1 MNNINKNRLYLYT
14 KIISIVT
21 LLSIILNV
29 TGLNAFAASNNKISI
44 ENIEII
50 GEKMAI
56 TDYKNLYGKP
66 FSERSAKQELDSYQS
81 ATLQIDKITISNNQ
95 IIFDYSIEN
104 YREVLEGT
112 LYNSSRNLDNI
123 VAVFANKT
131 NYEVLFFEL
140 TKGIHEINL
149 LYNTELN
156 NQPHIKIYLKDNRDC
171 IYLFETE
178 LPEQLSDISVDND
191 QHCDVYK
198 DYLWYVNIVDAYE
211 TNTNRA
217 SPSAFNTYD
226 RNAEIKRN
234 IAIASNTPYE
244 PELSI
249 ATTTS
254 TEPMMWGG
262 KEIYEMSVSNG
273 VDQTTYMFYPY
284 GYVRGTPVSTT
295 GENTWW
301 GSVEVSEHAA
311 TKMIGSPAEPTVTYG
326 INRFSIRNAKIS
338 AVSGN
343 YTLIVR
349 TYIQGRVKKNSSNSV
364 IENGTEITAKIFK
377 KALSYAPYGKTATE
391 ILSWLSLITQQ
402 VDNEVTLGG
411 SGIDLSSGYNVG
423 VKFALDSKYNITK
436 YSQASKGHSVKMH
449 IVLSRT
455 QSSSA
460 MTTGAIRINYDVYTN
475 IYDLHD
481 SHQVEKSFL
490 YSDNDYDNG
499 YRGYYY

>member
-156 NQPHIKIYLKDNRDC
+156 NQ
-171 IYLFETE
+171 
-178 LPEQLSDISVDND
+178 
-191 QHCDVYK
+191 
-198 DYLWYVNIVDAYE
+198 
-211 TNTNRA
+211 
-217 SPSAFNTYD
+217 
-226 RNAEIKRN
+226 
-234 IAIASNTPYE
+234 
-244 PELSI
+244 
-249 ATTTS
+249 
-254 TEPMMWGG
+254 
-262 KEIYEMSVSNG
+262 
-273 VDQTTYMFYPY
+273 
-284 GYVRGTPVSTT
+284 
-295 GENTWW
+295 
-301 GSVEVSEHAA
+301 
-311 TKMIGSPAEPTVTYG
+311 
-326 INRFSIRNAKIS
+326 
-338 AVSGN
+338 
-343 YTLIVR
+343 
-349 TYIQGRVKKNSSNSV
+349 YI
-364 IENGTEITAKIFK
+364 
-377 KALSYAPYGKTATE
+377 
-391 ILSWLSLITQQ
+391 
-402 VDNEVTLGG
+402 
-411 SGIDLSSGYNVG
+411 
-423 VKFALDSKYNITK
+423 
-436 YSQASKGHSVKMH
+436 
-449 IVLSRT
+449 
-455 QSSSA
+455 
-460 MTTGAIRINYDVYTN
+460 
-475 IYDLHD
+475 
-481 SHQVEKSFL
+481 
-490 YSDNDYDNG
+490 
-499 YRGYYY
+499 